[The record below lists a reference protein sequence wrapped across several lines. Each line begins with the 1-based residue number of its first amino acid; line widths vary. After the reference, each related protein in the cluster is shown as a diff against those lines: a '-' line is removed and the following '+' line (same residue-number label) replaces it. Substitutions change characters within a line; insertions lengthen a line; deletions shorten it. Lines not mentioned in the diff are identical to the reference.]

1 VNVSPT
7 SLRQRLV
14 LGAIAVGV
22 TFAVVFG
29 LAATWR
35 VHHAQDRAIHAELM
49 SRLDLARDEVGP
61 DGTLQQD
68 AGSPKTD
75 LVQVVAPDGTVRS
88 SSPALAGI
96 GPLVDVADVRRS
108 PNGLE
113 RRLTL
118 QRPDVDLAVR
128 AVPLRTMATDGS
140 TTQTGALVVAVDT
153 EGFNAAGSDL
163 LGLLVVG
170 LVAVVATLAALSW
183 VSTGRALRSV
193 TRLTER
199 AETAGP
205 QDLATGLPVPHR
217 DAELTRLVGALNRM
231 LARIDESHAAELAF
245 AANAGHRLRT
255 PIATLRAEAELALR
269 EPDPR
274 EQSAAL
280 ERILRDADQLASI
293 VDRMLARSRGHAY
306 EPAGVAAAIHE
317 AERRWRRQAELADA
331 TFLLKV
337 ADSVTAHTRTGALIE
352 TIEPLL
358 ENAFRHTPR
367 GGVIRVDVGADPAG
381 QVVADVSNTGAPIPP
396 DLADRIFDAWV
407 STRDASEAGGLGL
420 WLARETAR
428 DVGGDVTLRNCASP
442 GATTFRIVLPAVHW
456 VDRAD

>member
-1 VNVSPT
+1 MNLSPT
-7 SLRQRLV
+7 SLRNRLV

-35 VHHAQDRAIHAELM
+35 VHHAESRAIHAELV

-88 SSPALAGI
+88 SSPALART
-96 GPLVDVADVRRS
+96 GPLVRVEDVRRS
-108 PNGLE
+108 SDGVD
-113 RRLTL
+113 RRLAL

-128 AVPLRTMATDGS
+128 AVPLRIINRNGATGI
-140 TTQTGALVVAVDT
+140 GALVVAVDT

-170 LVAVVATLAALSW
+170 LLAVVATLAALSW

-199 AETAGP
+199 AETVGP
-205 QDLATGLPVPHR
+205 QDLAVGLPVPRR
-217 DAELTRLVGALNRM
+217 DAELARLVGALNRM
-231 LARIDESHAAELAF
+231 LLRLHESHATELAF

-255 PIATLRAEAELALR
+255 PIATLRAETELALR
-269 EPDPR
+269 ETDPR
-274 EQSAAL
+274 EQSSAL
-280 ERILRDADQLASI
+280 ERILGDADQLALI
-293 VDRMLARSRGHAY
+293 VDRMLARSRTHAY
-306 EPAGVAAAIHE
+306 EPERVADVIHG
-317 AERRWRRQAELADA
+317 AEPRWRRQAELADA
-331 TFLLKV
+331 TFRLTV
-337 ADSVTAHTRTGALIE
+337 TDSVTAHLCVGGLIE
-352 TIEPLL
+352 TVEPVLD
-358 ENAFRHTPR
+358 NAFRHTPR
-367 GGVIRVDVGADPAG
+367 GGVIRVDVCADAAGRLVVDVTNSGTPVPPA
-381 QVVADVSNTGAPIPP
+381 
-396 DLADRIFDAWV
+396 LADRMFDAWV
-407 STRDASEAGGLGL
+407 SSRDASQAGGLGL

-428 DVGGDVTLRNCASP
+428 DVGGDVTLAGSAAS
-442 GATTFRIVLPAVHW
+442 GTTFRIVLPGSS
-456 VDRAD
+456 RTQPG